1 MWSDNEMACWLCV
14 VMSCCTVIMPYCTE
28 LPSHVLLCRSTLCCT
43 VLFRVLFCLVI
54 FCLAMPSRF
63 FALYCGGSRPILF
76 IYVVSLF
83 LCRFVYS
90 SSLKRAVSSKQL
102 LLMFIYVYSSVCHS
116 ILCSWSW
123 RKYACEKN
131 AYFSG
136 LSKGRWVDISNI
148 AQHVTDHLTIFV
160 H

>member
-1 MWSDNEMACWLCV
+1 
-14 VMSCCTVIMPYCTE
+14 MSCCTVIMPYCTE

-54 FCLAMPSRF
+54 LCLAMPSRF

-102 LLMFIYVYSSVCHS
+102 LLMFIYVCIPLFVTLYCVLEAGENMPVRKMPTFQVSQRDVGS
-116 ILCSWSW
+116 I
-123 RKYACEKN
+123 
-131 AYFSG
+131 F
-136 LSKGRWVDISNI
+136 
-148 AQHVTDHLTIFV
+148 LTS
-160 H
+160 HNT

>member
-54 FCLAMPSRF
+54 LCLAMPSRF

-102 LLMFIYVYSSVCHS
+102 LFYVY
-116 ILCSWSW
+116 LCVFLCLSLFTVFLKLAKICLW
-123 RKYACEKN
+123 EKCLLFRSLKGTLGR
-131 AYFSG
+131 YF
-136 LSKGRWVDISNI
+136 
-148 AQHVTDHLTIFV
+148 
-160 H
+160 